1 MDQNKRTHG
10 DFPGV
15 EWVDGTGEFISVDGK
30 KCTGCANCVNVCLGD
45 CWTLVAKKAKIKTL
59 DTCMECASCWY
70 VCESAAIFFK
80 WPAGG
85 TGYRSDW
92 G

>member
-1 MDQNKRTHG
+1 MTREKRTHD

-15 EWVDGTGEFISVDGK
+15 EWISGTGSFIMIDHE
-30 KCTGCANCVNVCLGD
+30 KCTGCANCVNVCLGG
-45 CWTLVAKKAKIKTL
+45 CITLVAKKAKIKSL
-59 DTCMECASCWY
+59 ETCMECGSCWY
-70 VCESAAIFFK
+70 VCHPEAIAFE

>member
-1 MDQNKRTHG
+1 MTSEIMTQD

-15 EWVDGTGEFISVDGK
+15 EWITGTGVFISVDNE
-30 KCTGCANCVNVCLGD
+30 KCTGCANCLNACLGD
-45 CWTLVAKKAKIKTL
+45 CWTLVDKKAMIKHLT
-59 DTCMECASCWY
+59 TCLECGSCWY
-70 VCESAAIFFK
+70 VCPTDAISFQ